1 MDWFAANYALVA
13 DLAVDHARL
22 SVLPIALGLLL
33 ALPPGVLAW
42 RYRRTRGLLLTA
54 VGLLY
59 TIPSLALF
67 VLLPPL
73 LGIGFL
79 SELNVVIAL
88 TVYAVALMT
97 RSVTD
102 ALDAVDPAVRSSAT
116 AQGYSAWGRFW
127 AVELPLAG
135 PVLLAGLRVVAVS
148 TVSLVTVGVLVGI
161 RSLGYLFM
169 DGLQR
174 GIVAEIVTGIVAT
187 VVVALVFDVVLVVLG
202 RLLMPW
208 TARRDRRPR
217 RAARAAHRLQL
228 TSGTAS

>member
-1 MDWFAANYALVA
+1 MTWLAANLGMVV
-13 DLAVDHARL
+13 DLAIHHARL
-22 SVLPIALGLLL
+22 SVLPIILGLVL
-33 ALPPGVLAW
+33 AMPPGVLAW
-42 RYRRTRGLLLTA
+42 KYPSLRGPILTI

-67 VLLPPL
+67 VLLPPA

-79 SELNVVIAL
+79 SELNVIIAM
-88 TVYAVALMT
+88 TIYAVALMT

-102 ALDAVDPAVRSSAT
+102 GLRAVDPAVRSSAT
-116 AQGYSAWGRFW
+116 AQGYSTWGRFW

-174 GIVAEIVTGIVAT
+174 GIAAEIVAGIVAT
-187 VVVALVFDVVLVVLG
+187 VVVAIIFDVVLILIG
-202 RLLMPW
+202 RLLLPW
-208 TARRDRRPR
+208 NTRRSSAR
-217 RAARAAHRLQL
+217 Q
-228 TSGTAS
+228 SEQGASLKRGMGL